1 VIKENED
8 IKASSFTQELP
19 EDPSQLNQSRIVEK
33 ACFSRVNPE
42 KFPHGSLVHTN
53 PLLQAEMGLE
63 NLNERELLALT
74 LGAHPDTEG
83 KTFAM
88 CYGGHQFG
96 QWAGQ
101 LGDGRAINIGEVENE
116 GRGYALQI
124 KGSGPT
130 PYSRRADGNAVL
142 RSSIREYLCSE
153 SMFHLGVPT
162 TRALSLALSG
172 NKVRRDPM
180 YDGNPLD
187 EKGAIVCRVAPSF
200 IRFGNFQILAA
211 REDKE
216 NLEKLLKYTIKHHFP
231 EIEGDLKTQAVS
243 LLKAVADK
251 TREMII
257 HWQRVGFVH
266 GVMNTDNMS
275 IHGVTIDY
283 GPYGWLE
290 NYDEEWTPNTTDAQ
304 NKRYGF
310 QKQLKISLWNL
321 LQLANG
327 LYPLVDDAA
336 PLEDILHEYDDLIMK
351 EYHQMMCAKLG
362 LENWEETGIGFVK
375 QLRGLLTKNQIDYI
389 MFFRLLT
396 EVDSYSE
403 EEIKALLEKTSYQSE
418 EVLKIQLDE
427 WVEWFSELKEHVQK
441 EGSSKEERAVKMNL
455 VNPKYVLRNYMAQ
468 LAIEAADEGDN
479 SVLNE
484 LFELLK
490 NPYDEQ
496 PKMEKW
502 FAKRPDW
509 ALEKVGCS
517 MLSCS
522 S

>member
-1 VIKENED
+1 
-8 IKASSFTQELP
+8 
-19 EDPSQLNQSRIVEK
+19 
-33 ACFSRVNPE
+33 
-42 KFPHGSLVHTN
+42 
-53 PLLQAEMGLE
+53 MG
-63 NLNERELLALT
+63 
-74 LGAHPDTEG
+74 
-83 KTFAM
+83 
-88 CYGGHQFG
+88 
-96 QWAGQ
+96 
-101 LGDGRAINIGEVENE
+101 
-116 GRGYALQI
+116 
-124 KGSGPT
+124 
-130 PYSRRADGNAVL
+130 
-142 RSSIREYLCSE
+142 
-153 SMFHLGVPT
+153 
-162 TRALSLALSG
+162 
-172 NKVRRDPM
+172 
-180 YDGNPLD
+180 
-187 EKGAIVCRVAPSF
+187 
-200 IRFGNFQILAA
+200 
-211 REDKE
+211 
-216 NLEKLLKYTIKHHFP
+216 
-231 EIEGDLKTQAVS
+231 
-243 LLKAVADK
+243 
-251 TREMII
+251 
-257 HWQRVGFVH
+257 
-266 GVMNTDNMS
+266 
-275 IHGVTIDY
+275 
-283 GPYGWLE
+283 
-290 NYDEEWTPNTTDAQ
+290 
-304 NKRYGF
+304 
-310 QKQLKISLWNL
+310 
-321 LQLANG
+321 
-327 LYPLVDDAA
+327 
-336 PLEDILHEYDDLIMK
+336 DDLIMK

>member
-1 VIKENED
+1 VIKED
-8 IKASSFTQELP
+8 QHIRSSSFSQELP
-19 EDPSQLNQSRIVEK
+19 ADSSTLNQSRTVEK
-33 ACFSRVNPE
+33 ACFSWVRPE
-42 KFPHGSLVHTN
+42 LFPEASMVHIN
-53 PLLQAEMGLE
+53 AALQREIGLE
-63 NLNERELLALT
+63 SLNQKELLDLT
-74 LGAHPDTEG
+74 KGVDKNSEEN
-83 KTFAM
+83 TFAM

-96 QWAGQ
+96 HWAGQ
-101 LGDGRAINIGEVENE
+101 LGDGRAINIGEVENG
-116 GRGYALQI
+116 GRVYALQI
-124 KGSGPT
+124 KGAGPT
-130 PYSRRADGNAVL
+130 PYSRRADGYAVL

-153 SMFHLGVPT
+153 AMHYLGVPS

-180 YDGNPLD
+180 YDGNPVD

-216 NLEKLLKYTIKHHFP
+216 NLEKLLDHTVKHHFP
-231 EIEGDLKTQAVS
+231 HVKGIAKEKALG
-243 LLKAVADK
+243 LLKSVANK

-275 IHGVTIDY
+275 IHGITIDY

-290 NYDEEWTPNTTDAQ
+290 NYDETWTPNTTDAQ

-310 QKQLKISLWNL
+310 HNQLKISLWNL

-327 LYPLVDDAA
+327 LYPLVEEVA
-336 PLEDILHEYDDLIMK
+336 PLEEILHEYDDLIMK
-351 EYHQMMCAKLG
+351 DYQQMMCAKLG
-362 LENWEETGIGFVK
+362 LENWEETGVEFIK
-375 QLRGLLTKNQIDYI
+375 DLRKLMTKSQVDYAL
-389 MFFRLLT
+389 FFRKLSTIDPGAEDEFKNVVL
-396 EVDSYSE
+396 ESSYVSGALVD
-403 EEIKALLEKTSYQSE
+403 AQ
-418 EVLKIQLDE
+418 
-427 WVEWFSELKEHVQK
+427 FSEWNEWLSEYAELAEQ
-441 EGSSKEERAVKMNL
+441 EGSEKDTRKELMDRT
-455 VNPKYVLRNYMAQ
+455 NPKYVLRNYMAQ
-468 LAIEAADEGDN
+468 LAIDAADEGN
-479 SVLNE
+479 YSVLNE

-496 PKMEKW
+496 PEMEKW
-502 FAKRPDW
+502 FVKRPEW
-509 ALEKVGCS
+509 ALNKVGCS

>member
-1 VIKENED
+1 
-8 IKASSFTQELP
+8 
-19 EDPSQLNQSRIVEK
+19 
-33 ACFSRVNPE
+33 
-42 KFPHGSLVHTN
+42 
-53 PLLQAEMGLE
+53 
-63 NLNERELLALT
+63 
-74 LGAHPDTEG
+74 
-83 KTFAM
+83 
-88 CYGGHQFG
+88 
-96 QWAGQ
+96 
-101 LGDGRAINIGEVENE
+101 
-116 GRGYALQI
+116 
-124 KGSGPT
+124 
-130 PYSRRADGNAVL
+130 
-142 RSSIREYLCSE
+142 
-153 SMFHLGVPT
+153 
-162 TRALSLALSG
+162 
-172 NKVRRDPM
+172 M
-180 YDGNPLD
+180 YDGNPID
-187 EKGAIVCRVAPSF
+187 EKGAIMCRVAPSF
-200 IRFGNFQILAA
+200 IRFGNFQLLAA

-216 NLEKLLKYTIKHHFP
+216 NLEKLLDYTVKHHFTDVK
-231 EIEGDLKTQAVS
+231 GNAKQKALG
-243 LLKAVADK
+243 LLKSVADK

-275 IHGVTIDY
+275 IHGITIDY

-290 NYDEEWTPNTTDAQ
+290 NYDETWTPNTTDAQ

-310 QKQLKISLWNL
+310 QHQLKISLWNL

-336 PLEDILHEYDDLIMK
+336 PLEEILHEYDDLIMK
-351 EYHQMMCAKLG
+351 EYHKMMCSKLG
-362 LENWEETGIGFVK
+362 LENWEETGVGFVK
-375 QLRGLLTKNQIDYI
+375 QLRGLLTKNQIDYV
-389 MFFRLLT
+389 MFFRLLA

-403 EEIKALLEKTSYQSE
+403 QEIKAILEKTSYQSE

-427 WVEWFSELKEHVQK
+427 WLEWFSELKEHVQK
-441 EGSSKEERAVKMNL
+441 EGINQKKRIIKMNL

-468 LAIEAADEGDN
+468 LAIEAADEGDY

-484 LFELLK
+484 LFDLLK

-496 PKMEKW
+496 SERKEW

>member
-1 VIKENED
+1 MIKKNED

-19 EDPSQLNQSRIVEK
+19 EDPSHLNRSRIVEK

-42 KFPHGSLVHTN
+42 KFSNGSLVHIN

-63 NLNERELLALT
+63 TLNERELLMLT
-74 LGAHPDTEG
+74 LGVHPDTEG
-83 KTFAM
+83 NTFAM

-101 LGDGRAINIGEVENE
+101 LGDGRAINIGQSE
-116 GRGYALQI
+116 GNGIAYALQI
-124 KGSGPT
+124 KGAGPT
-130 PYSRRADGNAVL
+130 PYSRRADGYAVL

-153 SMFHLGVPT
+153 AMHYLGVPT

-172 NKVRRDPM
+172 KKVRRDPM
-180 YDGNPLD
+180 YDGNPID
-187 EKGAIVCRVAPSF
+187 EKGAIMCRVAPSF
-200 IRFGNFQILAA
+200 IRFGNFQLLAA

-216 NLEKLLKYTIKHHFP
+216 NLEKLLDYTVKHHFTDVK
-231 EIEGDLKTQAVS
+231 GNAKQKALG
-243 LLKAVADK
+243 LLKSVADK

-275 IHGVTIDY
+275 IHGITIDY

-290 NYDEEWTPNTTDAQ
+290 NYDETWTPNTTDAQ

-310 QKQLKISLWNL
+310 QHQLKISLWNL

-336 PLEDILHEYDDLIMK
+336 PLEEILHEYDDLIMK
-351 EYHQMMCAKLG
+351 EYHKMMCGKLG
-362 LENWEETGIGFVK
+362 LENWEETGVGFVK
-375 QLRGLLTKNQIDYI
+375 QLRGLLTKNQIDYV
-389 MFFRLLT
+389 MFFRLLA

-403 EEIKALLEKTSYQSE
+403 QEIKAILEKTSYQSE

-427 WVEWFSELKEHVQK
+427 WLEWFSELKEHVQK
-441 EGSSKEERAVKMNL
+441 EGINQKKRIIKMNL

-468 LAIEAADEGDN
+468 LAIEAADEGDY

-484 LFELLK
+484 LFDLLK

-496 PKMEKW
+496 SERKKW
-502 FAKRPDW
+502 FAKRPEW